1 MWYRK
6 STEEVFDYFKTSYDG
21 LSSIDASERLKV
33 QGKNVLPKSSEVTL
47 FKVVLDQFNNPI
59 VYILLIAII
68 LSLILGEY
76 VDAIF
81 IIGVILLDV
90 ILGTYQEWRAVNSAS
105 LLEET
110 LKLKVNVIRDG
121 KEIEIDSE
129 DLVTGDLVVLDS
141 GDKIAADL
149 RIVESYNLA
158 TDESSLTGESNAE
171 EKNNKVLLKETIIS
185 DQTNMLFAGTSVM
198 RGRAKAVVVATKE
211 ETEFG
216 KIATTVINSEQ
227 EKSPLVL
234 RMEKFT
240 KDIGRMIIL
249 ISLILVAIL
258 FYKGMAPRE
267 VFFIVVA
274 LAVSAIPEGLPVA
287 LTMCLTIASNKMMKK
302 NVLVKKLNSV
312 ESLGSCTVI
321 ASDKTGTLTLNEQTA
336 KIIMFPDGV
345 QHEITGI
352 GYNNQGKIKGEN
364 AKTIELS
371 KLGFINNE
379 ALLEKANGSWLFHGD
394 SIDIAFKALG
404 YKSGIKETPE
414 INYMFPYESEKK
426 YSAVFFKENEQYV
439 TVKGSVEVILNFCTN
454 IESGKSKKR
463 INKKKI
469 LEQNEELA
477 SLGYRV
483 IAIAKGKV
491 KEKKEYKERDLK
503 SLTFI
508 GLVGFIDPLREDTK
522 GSIDKCHQAGIKTLM
537 ITGDHPLTS
546 YVIAKEL
553 GIVTSQDEVAI
564 GEEVDEHFK
573 VGIESLAEFVKTKK
587 VFSRVT
593 PIQKYNIVN
602 AFKHLGEFIAVTG
615 DGVNDAPALRTAN
628 IGIAMG
634 SGTDVAKETSTMIIT
649 DDSFSSIVSGVEE
662 GRIAYSNVR
671 KIIYMLLSCGVAEI
685 LFFFLAII
693 FGYPIPLVAIQ
704 LLWLNLVTDGIQDVA
719 LAYEKKNYDVMSEP
733 PRRPSERV
741 FNRQLAEEALLSGLY
756 MALVVFLTWIFLIDY
771 KGMEINL
778 ARGYILF
785 LMVFMQNVHVF
796 NCRSERDSAFSI
808 PIKNNYFIVLA
819 IIFVLGLQF
828 LVSETAFLSHILKVE
843 AVPFISALILF
854 VLATPIIAVMDT
866 YKAIK
871 KNKDVIID
879 IERAD

>member
-6 STEEVFDYFKTSYDG
+6 SIEEVYDHFKTSKQG

-33 QGKNVLPKSSEVTL
+33 QGKNVLPKSNEITL
-47 FKVVLDQFNNPI
+47 FKVILDQFNNPI
-59 VYILLIAII
+59 IYILLVAIV

-81 IIGVILLDV
+81 IIVVILLDV
-90 ILGTYQEWRAVNSAS
+90 FLGTHQEWRAVNSAS
-105 LLEET
+105 LLEES

-158 TDESSLTGESNAE
+158 TDESALTGESSPE
-171 EKNNKVLLKETIIS
+171 VKDNKTLLKEIIIS
-185 DQTNMLFAGTSVM
+185 DLTNMLFAGTSVM
-198 RGRAKAVVVATKE
+198 RGRAKAVVVATKDQ
-211 ETEFG
+211 TEFG
-216 KIATTVINSEQ
+216 KIASTVINSAQ

-249 ISLILVAIL
+249 ISLVLVGVL

-274 LAVSAIPEGLPVA
+274 LSVSAIPEGLPVA
-287 LTMCLTIASNKMMKK
+287 MTMCLTIASNKMLKK

-336 KIIMFPDGV
+336 KVIMFPDGV
-345 QHEITGI
+345 KHEITGI
-352 GYNNQGKIKGEN
+352 GYNDNGKVKKEN
-364 AKTIELS
+364 NKTKEIS

-379 ALLEKANGSWLFHGD
+379 AVLEKEDGSWVSHGD

-404 YKSGIKETPE
+404 YKSGIKEMPE
-414 INYMFPYESEKK
+414 ITYMFPYESEKK
-426 YSAVFFKENEQYV
+426 YSAVFYQEKEQFV
-439 TVKGSVEVILNFCTN
+439 TVKGSLEIVLNFCTN
-454 IESGKSKKR
+454 VESGKTKKR

-469 LEQNEELA
+469 LELNENLA
-477 SLGYRV
+477 KEGYRV

-491 KEKKEYKERDLK
+491 KKKKEYKEKDLK
-503 SLTFI
+503 SLTFV
-508 GLVGFIDPLREDTK
+508 GLVGFIDPLREDAK
-522 GSIDKCHQAGIKTLM
+522 EAIRKCNQAGIKTLM

-553 GIVTSQDEVAI
+553 GIVKSQDEVAT
-564 GEEVDEHFK
+564 GEDVDEHFK
-573 VGIESLAEFVKTKK
+573 EGIEGLAQFVKTKK

-593 PIQKYNIVN
+593 PIQKFNIVN
-602 AFKHLGEFIAVTG
+602 AYKHLGEFIAVTG

-662 GRIAYSNVR
+662 GRIAFSNVR

-719 LAYEKKNYDVMSEP
+719 LAYEKKNYDVMAEP
-733 PRRPSERV
+733 PRKPSERV
-741 FNRQLAEEALLSGLY
+741 FNRLLAEETLLSGLY
-756 MALVVFLTWIFLIDY
+756 MALVVFLTWIFLIDFR
-771 KGMEINL
+771 GMEIKL
-778 ARGYILF
+778 ARGYILL

-808 PIKNNYFIVLA
+808 PIKNNYFIVVA
-819 IIFVLGLQF
+819 IIIVLGIQT
-828 LVSETAFLSHILKVE
+828 LVSEVPFLSHILKVE
-843 AVPFISALILF
+843 PIPIKSAIVLF
-854 VLATPIIAVMDT
+854 VLALPIIAVMDT

-871 KNKDVIID
+871 KNK
-879 IERAD
+879 E

>member
-6 STEEVFDYFKTSYDG
+6 SIEEVYDHFKTSKQG

-33 QGKNVLPKSSEVTL
+33 QGKNVLPKSNEITL
-47 FKVVLDQFNNPI
+47 FKVILDQFNNPI
-59 VYILLIAII
+59 IYILLVAIV

-81 IIGVILLDV
+81 IIVVILLDV
-90 ILGTYQEWRAVNSAS
+90 FLGTHQEWRAVNSAS
-105 LLEET
+105 LLEES

-158 TDESSLTGESNAE
+158 TDESALTGESSPE
-171 EKNNKVLLKETIIS
+171 EKDNKALLKEIIIS

-198 RGRAKAVVVATKE
+198 RGRAKAVVVATKDQ
-211 ETEFG
+211 TEFG
-216 KIATTVINSEQ
+216 KIASTVINSAQ

-249 ISLILVAIL
+249 ISLVLVGVL

-274 LAVSAIPEGLPVA
+274 LSVSAIPEGLPVA
-287 LTMCLTIASNKMMKK
+287 MTMCLTIASNKMLKK

-336 KIIMFPDGV
+336 KVIMFPDGV
-345 QHEITGI
+345 KHEITGI
-352 GYNNQGKIKGEN
+352 GYNDNGKVKKEN
-364 AKTIELS
+364 NKTKEIS

-379 ALLEKANGSWLFHGD
+379 AVLEKEDGSWVSHGD

-404 YKSGIKETPE
+404 YKSGIKEMPE
-414 INYMFPYESEKK
+414 ITYMFPYESEKK
-426 YSAVFFKENEQYV
+426 YSAVFYQEKEQFV
-439 TVKGSVEVILNFCTN
+439 TVKGSLEIVLNFCTN
-454 IESGKSKKR
+454 VESGKTKKR

-469 LEQNEELA
+469 LELNENLA
-477 SLGYRV
+477 KEGYRV

-491 KEKKEYKERDLK
+491 KKKKEYKEKDLK
-503 SLTFI
+503 SLTFV
-508 GLVGFIDPLREDTK
+508 GLVGFIDPLREDAK
-522 GSIDKCHQAGIKTLM
+522 EAIRKCNQAGIKTLM

-553 GIVTSQDEVAI
+553 GIVKSQDEVAT
-564 GEEVDEHFK
+564 GEDVDEHFK
-573 VGIESLAEFVKTKK
+573 EGIEGLAQFVKTKK

-593 PIQKYNIVN
+593 PIQKFNIVN
-602 AFKHLGEFIAVTG
+602 AYKHLGEFIAVTG

-662 GRIAYSNVR
+662 GRIAFSNVR

-719 LAYEKKNYDVMSEP
+719 LAYEKKNYDVMAEP
-733 PRRPSERV
+733 PRKPSERV
-741 FNRQLAEEALLSGLY
+741 FNRLLAEETLLSGLY
-756 MALVVFLTWIFLIDY
+756 MALVVFLTWIFLIDFR
-771 KGMEINL
+771 GMEIKL
-778 ARGYILF
+778 ARGYILL

-808 PIKNNYFIVLA
+808 PIKNNYFIVVA
-819 IIFVLGLQF
+819 IIIVLGIQT
-828 LVSETAFLSHILKVE
+828 LVSEVPFLSHILKVE
-843 AVPFISALILF
+843 PIPIKSAIVLF
-854 VLATPIIAVMDT
+854 VLALPIIAVMDT

-871 KNKDVIID
+871 KNK
-879 IERAD
+879 E

>member
-6 STEEVFDYFKTSYDG
+6 SIEEVYDHFKTSKQG

-33 QGKNVLPKSSEVTL
+33 QGKNVLPKSNEITL
-47 FKVVLDQFNNPI
+47 FKVILDQFNNPI
-59 VYILLIAII
+59 IYILLVAIV

-81 IIGVILLDV
+81 IIVVILLDV
-90 ILGTYQEWRAVNSAS
+90 FLGTHQEWRAVNSAS
-105 LLEET
+105 LLEES

-158 TDESSLTGESNAE
+158 TDESALTGESSPE
-171 EKNNKVLLKETIIS
+171 EKDNKTLLKEIIIS

-198 RGRAKAVVVATKE
+198 RGRAKAVVVATKDQ
-211 ETEFG
+211 TEFG
-216 KIATTVINSEQ
+216 KIASTVINSAQ

-249 ISLILVAIL
+249 ISLVLVGVL

-274 LAVSAIPEGLPVA
+274 LSVSAIPEGLPVA
-287 LTMCLTIASNKMMKK
+287 MTMCLTIASNKMLKK

-336 KIIMFPDGV
+336 KVIMFPDGV
-345 QHEITGI
+345 KHEITGI
-352 GYNNQGKIKGEN
+352 GYNDNGKVKKEN
-364 AKTIELS
+364 NKTKEIS

-379 ALLEKANGSWLFHGD
+379 AVLEKEDGSWVSHGD

-404 YKSGIKETPE
+404 YKSGIKEMPE
-414 INYMFPYESEKK
+414 ITYMFPYESEKK
-426 YSAVFFKENEQYV
+426 YSAVFYQEKEQFV
-439 TVKGSVEVILNFCTN
+439 TVKGSLEIVLNFCTN
-454 IESGKSKKR
+454 VESGKTKKR

-469 LEQNEELA
+469 LELNENLA
-477 SLGYRV
+477 KEGYRV

-491 KEKKEYKERDLK
+491 KKKKEYKEKDLK
-503 SLTFI
+503 SLTFV
-508 GLVGFIDPLREDTK
+508 GLVGFIDPLREDAK
-522 GSIDKCHQAGIKTLM
+522 EAIRKCNQAGIKTLM

-553 GIVTSQDEVAI
+553 GIVKSQDEVAT
-564 GEEVDEHFK
+564 GEDVDEHFK
-573 VGIESLAEFVKTKK
+573 EGIEGLAQFVKTKK

-593 PIQKYNIVN
+593 PIQKFNIVN
-602 AFKHLGEFIAVTG
+602 AYKHLGEFIAVTG

-662 GRIAYSNVR
+662 GRIAFSNVR

-719 LAYEKKNYDVMSEP
+719 LAYEKKNYDVMAEP
-733 PRRPSERV
+733 PRKPSERV
-741 FNRQLAEEALLSGLY
+741 FNRLLAEETLLSGLY
-756 MALVVFLTWIFLIDY
+756 MALVVFLTWIFLIDFR
-771 KGMEINL
+771 GMEIKL
-778 ARGYILF
+778 ARGYILL

-808 PIKNNYFIVLA
+808 PIKNNYFIVVA
-819 IIFVLGLQF
+819 IIIVLGIQT
-828 LVSETAFLSHILKVE
+828 LVSEVPFLSHILKVE
-843 AVPFISALILF
+843 PIPIKSAIVLF
-854 VLATPIIAVMDT
+854 VLALPIIAVMDT

-871 KNKDVIID
+871 KNK
-879 IERAD
+879 E

>member
-6 STEEVFDYFKTSYDG
+6 SIEEVYDHFKTSKQG

-33 QGKNVLPKSSEVTL
+33 QGKNVLPKSNEITL
-47 FKVVLDQFNNPI
+47 FKVILDLFNNPI
-59 VYILLIAII
+59 IYILLVAIV

-81 IIGVILLDV
+81 IIVVILLDV
-90 ILGTYQEWRAVNSAS
+90 FLGTHQEWRAVNSAS
-105 LLEET
+105 LLEES

-158 TDESSLTGESNAE
+158 TDESALTGESSPE
-171 EKNNKVLLKETIIS
+171 EKDNKALLKEIIIS

-198 RGRAKAVVVATKE
+198 RGRAKAVVVATKDQ
-211 ETEFG
+211 TEFG
-216 KIATTVINSEQ
+216 KIASTVINSAQ

-249 ISLILVAIL
+249 ISLVLVGVL

-274 LAVSAIPEGLPVA
+274 LSVSAIPEGLPVA
-287 LTMCLTIASNKMMKK
+287 MTMCLTIASNKMLKK

-336 KIIMFPDGV
+336 KVIMFPDGV
-345 QHEITGI
+345 KHEITGI
-352 GYNNQGKIKGEN
+352 GYNDNGKVKKEN
-364 AKTIELS
+364 NKTKEIS

-379 ALLEKANGSWLFHGD
+379 AVLEKEDGSWVSHGD

-404 YKSGIKETPE
+404 YKSGIKEMPE
-414 INYMFPYESEKK
+414 ITYMFPYESEKK
-426 YSAVFFKENEQYV
+426 YSAVFYQEKEQFV
-439 TVKGSVEVILNFCTN
+439 TVKGSLEIVLNFCTN
-454 IESGKSKKR
+454 VESGKTKKR

-469 LEQNEELA
+469 LELNENLA
-477 SLGYRV
+477 KEGYRV

-491 KEKKEYKERDLK
+491 KKKKEYKEKDLK
-503 SLTFI
+503 SLTFV
-508 GLVGFIDPLREDTK
+508 GLVGFIDPLREDAK
-522 GSIDKCHQAGIKTLM
+522 EAIRKCNQAGIKTLM

-553 GIVTSQDEVAI
+553 GIVKSQDEVAT
-564 GEEVDEHFK
+564 GEDVDEHFK
-573 VGIESLAEFVKTKK
+573 EGIEGLAQFVKTKK

-593 PIQKYNIVN
+593 PIQKFNIVN
-602 AFKHLGEFIAVTG
+602 AYKHLGEFIAVTG

-662 GRIAYSNVR
+662 GRIAFSNVR

-719 LAYEKKNYDVMSEP
+719 LAYEKKNYDVMAEP
-733 PRRPSERV
+733 PRKPSERV
-741 FNRQLAEEALLSGLY
+741 FNRLLAEETLLSGLY
-756 MALVVFLTWIFLIDY
+756 MALVVFLTWIFLIDFR
-771 KGMEINL
+771 GMEIKL
-778 ARGYILF
+778 ARGYILL

-808 PIKNNYFIVLA
+808 PIKNNYFIVVA
-819 IIFVLGLQF
+819 IIIVLGIQT
-828 LVSETAFLSHILKVE
+828 LVSEVPFLSHILKVE
-843 AVPFISALILF
+843 PIPIKSAIVLF
-854 VLATPIIAVMDT
+854 VLALPIIAVMDT

-871 KNKDVIID
+871 KNK
-879 IERAD
+879 E